1 MASKEQI
8 SALMDGDLEQ
18 QGILDQLESDAD
30 LSGCWQRY
38 HLIGDAMRRELPR
51 TLHLDI
57 ADSIASALE
66 REPAMLAPPAIA
78 VEPARMAPQTTAT
91 GSEASSPGRVV
102 SLFKMVGQYAIAASV
117 ALAVV
122 VGVQQASRQP
132 QDNGELP
139 VLPTLPLSG
148 NASPV
153 SLKATPA
160 PVRQPQ
166 SEPQLIEQQRRV
178 NAYLQDHGIQQ
189 RFNAQSE
196 HGDVVNESVE

>member
-18 QGILDQLESDAD
+18 QEILDQVSSDAE

-38 HLIGDAMRRELPR
+38 HLIGDAMRRELPQAI
-51 TLHLDI
+51 HLDL
-57 ADSIASALE
+57 ADSIAAALE
-66 REPAMLAPPAIA
+66 EEPAIVAPRPS
-78 VEPARMAPQTTAT
+78 V
-91 GSEASSPGRVV
+91 ASQSAQAAGRSPGRVV

-122 VGVQQASRQP
+122 VGVQQVSNTP
-132 QDNGELP
+132 EGNSELP

-160 PVRQPQ
+160 PLHQPL

-196 HGDVVNESVE
+196 DGDVANESVE